1 MQQPFPIF
9 MHIEHT
15 GGTTLRDVVLRQ
27 YAKNRVHVIYRSTFT
42 NQWME
47 MPEQERRQYQG
58 VIGHLYYGLHRH
70 IPAPQTTY
78 FAMLRQPA
86 DRLVSDYYYA
96 ARRETSPLYA
106 QIASG
111 ELTLEGFIRKRTAE
125 HTLQLARIVGGTD
138 ADIQKYRIT
147 LPADALEIAQAH
159 IEQHFALVGTV
170 ERYDETLL
178 MMQRALNW
186 QKPVTYLRRN
196 TTAKRPRVA
205 DLPQSTRD
213 LLAEATATEQQL
225 YDWVKARLESQIAA
239 LGDAFAQEVAQFKD
253 ENARYAARMEK
264 VEQVKDTLRPAWRRL
279 KRVLKRD

>member
-15 GGTTLRDVVLRQ
+15 GGTTLQDVVMRQ
-27 YAKNRVHVIYRSTFT
+27 YGRARVRMVYHRNNRIEQFT
-42 NQWME
+42 ALSESQRALYHAML
-47 MPEQERRQYQG
+47 
-58 VIGHLYYGLHRH
+58 GHLYYGVHRH

-239 LGDAFAQEVAQFKD
+239 LGMRSRRKSHSSRTRTPATPRAWKRLSKSRT
-253 ENARYAARMEK
+253 RYAPHGAG
-264 VEQVKDTLRPAWRRL
+264 
-279 KRVLKRD
+279 